1 MSREKLGPT
10 ENVWLQIRIPIEMR
24 DEFQDATEDSGGM
37 SVQARKLITQYLR
50 KRAAIQRLK
59 KTNLVKGKK
68 C

>member
-1 MSREKLGPT
+1 MRARLSDG
-10 ENVWLQIRIPIEMR
+10 ENVWLQIRIPAEMR
-24 DEFQDATEDSGGM
+24 DEFQAATEDSGGM
-37 SVQARKLITQYLR
+37 SEQARKLITQYLR